1 MGWYEAVGRRLFFS
15 LDPERSHRLAHRLLA
30 LPLPWRRIG
39 GAVDDPALRTT
50 LAGIMLRNPIG
61 LAAGFDKT
69 CAHLDALGSL
79 GFGYVVG
86 GTVTRA
92 PRRGNPHP
100 RIARDPARRAL
111 VNAMGMPNPG
121 AEAVARILARTPR
134 TAPRFV
140 SIADEA
146 VADAEATAELV
157 EPFVDGLELNA
168 SSPNAVWEHVSSHA
182 GELLRVLR
190 GRTSKPLFVKIPP
203 FAAGDDDRAQAVS
216 IATAARDA
224 GASGIVGAN
233 TLPVTDPRMSTGRG
247 GLSGGPL
254 TAATPR
260 MVAEIVDAIGP
271 EVPVVACGGIFTAD
285 DARRCLDAGA
295 AAVQVYTALIYEGP
309 GLPGSLTRGL
319 AATVRTM
326 D

>member
-1 MGWYEAVGRRLFFS
+1 MLG
-15 LDPERSHRLAHRLLA
+15 

-39 GAVDDPALRTT
+39 GVVDDPALMTS
-50 LAGIMLRNPIG
+50 LAGISLRNPVG

-92 PRRGNPHP
+92 PRPGNPHP
-100 RIARDPARRAL
+100 RIARDPARRAI

-121 AEAVARILARTPR
+121 AEAVARNLTRTAR
-134 TAPRFV
+134 TAPRFI
-140 SIADEA
+140 SLADEPVGDA
-146 VADAEATAELV
+146 VATGELL
-157 EPFVDGLELNA
+157 EPFVDGIELNA
-168 SSPNAVWEHVSSHA
+168 SSPNAGWEHASSHT
-182 GELLRVLR
+182 GELVRALRAR
-190 GRTSKPLFVKIPP
+190 ISKPLFVKIPP
-203 FAAGDDDRAQAVS
+203 LFARDQGAS
-216 IATAARDA
+216 TLSMATAARDA
-224 GASGIVGAN
+224 GASGIVCSN
-233 TLPVTDPRMSTGRG
+233 TMPVTDARMSTGRG

-254 TAATPR
+254 TAETPR
-260 MVAEIVDAIGP
+260 IVAEVVDATDGDL
-271 EVPVVACGGIFTAD
+271 PVVACGGIFTAD

-295 AAVQVYTALIYEGP
+295 AALQVYTALIYEGP

-319 AATVRTM
+319 AATVRSM

>member
-15 LDPERSHRLAHRLLA
+15 LDPERSHRLAHRLLG

-39 GAVDDPALRTT
+39 GAADDPALRTT
-50 LAGIMLRNPIG
+50 LAGVTLRNPIG

-69 CAHLDALGSL
+69 CAHLAALGSL

-121 AEAVARILARTPR
+121 VEVVARILARTPR

-146 VADAEATAELV
+146 VADAVETAELV

-168 SSPNAVWEHVSSHA
+168 SSPNAGWEHASSHA
-182 GELLRVLR
+182 GELVRVLR

-203 FAAGDDDRAQAVS
+203 FAAGDDRAQAVS

-224 GASGIVGAN
+224 GASGIVCAN

-254 TAATPR
+254 TAGTPR
-260 MVAEIVDAIGP
+260 MVAEILDAIGP
-271 EVPVVACGGIFTAD
+271 DVPVVACGGIFTAD

-295 AAVQVYTALIYEGP
+295 AAIQVYTALIYEGP

>member
-15 LDPERSHRLAHRLLA
+15 LDPERSHRLAHRLLG
-30 LPLPWRRIG
+30 LPLPWRTIG
-39 GAVDDPALRTT
+39 GAVDDPALRTS
-50 LAGIMLRNPIG
+50 LAGITLRNPIG

-79 GFGYVVG
+79 GFGFVVG

-121 AEAVARILARTPR
+121 AEAVARILARTAR
-134 TAPRFV
+134 TAPRLV

-146 VADAEATAELV
+146 VADTVATAELV
-157 EPFVDGLELNA
+157 GSFVDGIELNA
-168 SSPNAVWEHVSSHA
+168 SSPNAGWEHASPHT
-182 GELLRVLR
+182 GELVRALRE
-190 GRTSKPLFVKIPP
+190 RTSKPLFVKIPP
-203 FAAGDDDRAQAVS
+203 FPAGGDERTQVVS

-224 GASGIVGAN
+224 GASGIVCAN
-233 TLPVTDPRMSTGRG
+233 TLPVADPRMSTGRG
-247 GLSGGPL
+247 GLSGAPL
-254 TAATPR
+254 TADTPR

-271 EVPVVACGGIFTAD
+271 DVPVVASGGIFTAD

-295 AAVQVYTALIYEGP
+295 VAIQVYTALVYVGP